1 MDSLIK
7 SPPWKP
13 ASGGLYKVYYS
24 NGFIFNTSP
33 IAYKGWTIFYSNM
46 MDKCEVIK
54 LNEIFLYIGGP
65 GGKQTVP
72 EHYTAY
78 KVLWGTRLGWLIYP
92 ESYRIIYDTPVVEPK
107 LI

>member
-78 KVLWGTRLGWLIYP
+78 KVLWGVRLGWLIYP
-92 ESYRIIYDTPVVEPK
+92 ESYRTFNLTVIEPK

>member
-1 MDSLIK
+1 METLIK

-24 NGFIFNTSP
+24 PGFIFNTSP
-33 IAYKGWTIFYSNM
+33 IAYRGWTIFYPNM

-54 LNEIFLYIGGP
+54 LDEIFLYIGGP
-65 GGKQTVP
+65 GGQQTVP
-72 EHYTAY
+72 SYYTAY
-78 KVLWGTRLGWLIYP
+78 KVLWGVRLGWLIYP
-92 ESYRIIYDTPVVEPK
+92 ESYQQTFNIPVIEPK

>member
-1 MDSLIK
+1 
-7 SPPWKP
+7 
-13 ASGGLYKVYYS
+13 
-24 NGFIFNTSP
+24 
-33 IAYKGWTIFYSNM
+33 

-78 KVLWGTRLGWLIYP
+78 KVLWGVRLGWLIYP
-92 ESYRIIYDTPVVEPK
+92 ESYRTFNLPVIEPK